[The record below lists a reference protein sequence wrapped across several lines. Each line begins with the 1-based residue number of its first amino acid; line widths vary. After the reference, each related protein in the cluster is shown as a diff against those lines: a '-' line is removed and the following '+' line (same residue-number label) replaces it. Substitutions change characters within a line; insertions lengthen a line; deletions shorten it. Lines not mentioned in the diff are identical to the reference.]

1 LFISIKYKYIILYS
15 ILTIIP
21 ILLIDTVA
29 YQFLTHK
36 LRNNIIESHEEIVT
50 QTNNMLSL
58 LKDAKIDVE
67 KSEQRKI
74 IYHSLAN
81 SVLGRGSEFV
91 ISNQDGHLIY
101 TTNAHLASKELHI
114 KAIHSEG
121 RSGNYLTS
129 YLQVE
134 RLAVYSYNPVT
145 NWYLVVFTPTDY
157 IFAKIEYI
165 EKLMIVLI
173 TVSVILV
180 MVLIFVISS
189 HLTSPIHK
197 LKKAMQRIENGN
209 LSIEAEK
216 NVFIKDEI
224 WQISLSFKD
233 IVNKLNTHMYNEYL
247 FRIKS
252 NEAKFRALQSQIN
265 PHFLHNTLETIN
277 SIARVE
283 KVPLIAELSMSL
295 SKMFR
300 YNTLNESKYVLIRDE
315 MNHIDHYLNVQ
326 LIRFNGQIQKKTD
339 IDPEIMDYKIVKF
352 ILQPIIENCFVHAF
366 TKIATNGL
374 ISIIAFRIDRKIVIE
389 IHDNGN
395 GMDAELINEV
405 NKTLSSW
412 EWNFDEGDNN
422 KQKVGIYNVN
432 SRIRMAFGKEFG
444 LHLKPN
450 YPCGLSVIVTLPL
463 TKGEGISNV

>member
-21 ILLIDTVA
+21 ILLIDTIA

-36 LRNNIIESHEEIVT
+36 LCNNIIESHEEIVT
-50 QTNNMLSL
+50 QTNNMLTL

-67 KSEQRKI
+67 KSEEQRKI
-74 IYHSLAN
+74 IYYSLTN

-91 ISNQDGHLIY
+91 ISDQEGKLVY
-101 TTNAHLASKELHI
+101 TTNAHLASKKLHLN
-114 KAIHSEG
+114 AIDSEG
-121 RSGNYLTS
+121 RSGSYLTS

-134 RLAVYSYNPVT
+134 RMATYSYNPIT

-157 IFAKIEYI
+157 IFEKIEYI
-165 EKLMIVLI
+165 EKLMIALI

-197 LKKAMQRIENGN
+197 LKRAMQRIENGN
-209 LSIEAEK
+209 LDIEAEK
-216 NVFIKDEI
+216 KVFIKDEI

-233 IVNKLNTHMYNEYL
+233 IVNKLKTHMHYEYL

-252 NEAKFRALQSQIN
+252 NEAKFLALQSQIN

-300 YNTLNESKYVLIRDE
+300 YNTLNESKYVFIRDE
-315 MNHIDHYLNVQ
+315 INHIDNYLNVQ
-326 LIRFNGQIQKKTD
+326 LIRFNGQIQKK
-339 IDPEIMDYKIVKF
+339 V
-352 ILQPIIENCFVHAF
+352 ILI
-366 TKIATNGL
+366 
-374 ISIIAFRIDRKIVIE
+374 RK
-389 IHDNGN
+389 
-395 GMDAELINEV
+395 
-405 NKTLSSW
+405 
-412 EWNFDEGDNN
+412 
-422 KQKVGIYNVN
+422 
-432 SRIRMAFGKEFG
+432 
-444 LHLKPN
+444 
-450 YPCGLSVIVTLPL
+450 
-463 TKGEGISNV
+463 